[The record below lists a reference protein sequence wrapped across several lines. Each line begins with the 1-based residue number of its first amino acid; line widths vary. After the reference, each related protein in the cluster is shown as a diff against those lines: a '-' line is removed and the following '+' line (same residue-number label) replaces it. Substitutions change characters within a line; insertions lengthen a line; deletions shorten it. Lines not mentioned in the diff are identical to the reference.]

1 MKNFSIP
8 AIALLLIVTA
18 CNNNAEQKT
27 TEHPHSSE
35 IPQTHADSLMADVM
49 EGHDVGMAKMGR
61 LRSMQKNVEATLDS
75 IAKLPSKAK
84 AATEPFKVK
93 MEGVLQDLKSARS
106 GMEKWMDEFN
116 MDSAVN
122 NMEQR
127 IKYLTDEKLRI
138 SKVKED
144 ILSSLQKADSLIKAK
159 L

>member
-1 MKNFSIP
+1 MKNFFLPVIV
-8 AIALLLIVTA
+8 LLLIIA
-18 CNNNAEQKT
+18 CNNTEQKVE
-27 TEHPHSSE
+27 EHPHSSE

-61 LRSMQKNVEATLDS
+61 LRTMQKNVEATLDS

-84 AATEPFKVK
+84 AATEPYKVK

-127 IKYLTDEKLRI
+127 IKYLADEKLRV

-144 ILSSLQKADSLIKAK
+144 ILSSLQKADSL
-159 L
+159 

>member
-1 MKNFSIP
+1 MKNFFISVIV
-8 AIALLLIVTA
+8 LLLIITA

-27 TEHPHSSE
+27 QENPHSTGV
-35 IPQTHADSLMADVM
+35 PQTHADSLMADVM

-61 LRSMQKNVEATLDS
+61 LRTMQKNAEATLDS

-84 AATEPFKVK
+84 AAAEPYKSK
-93 MEGVLQDLKSARS
+93 MEVVLQDLKSARS

-127 IKYLTDEKLRI
+127 IKYLTDEKLRV

>member
-1 MKNFSIP
+1 
-8 AIALLLIVTA
+8 
-18 CNNNAEQKT
+18 
-27 TEHPHSSE
+27 
-35 IPQTHADSLMADVM
+35 
-49 EGHDVGMAKMGR
+49 
-61 LRSMQKNVEATLDS
+61 MQKKVQEVLDS
-75 IAKLPSKAK
+75 ISKLPSKAK
-84 AATEPFKVK
+84 AATEPYKVK
-93 MEGVLQDLKSARS
+93 MEEVLQDLKSARA

-127 IKYLTDEKLRI
+127 IKYLTDEKLRV

>member
-1 MKNFSIP
+1 MKNFFIP
-8 AIALLLIVTA
+8 VIVLLLIITA
-18 CNNNAEQKT
+18 CSNNAEQKT
-27 TEHPHSSE
+27 QEHPHSSE

-49 EGHDVGMAKMGR
+49 EGHDVGMGKMGKIGA
-61 LRSMQKNVEATLDS
+61 MQKKVQEVLDS

-84 AATEPFKVK
+84 AAAEPFKVK
-93 MEGVLQDLKSARS
+93 MEVVLQDLKSARA

-127 IKYLTDEKLRI
+127 IKYLADEKLRV

-144 ILSSLQKADSLIKAK
+144 ILSSLQKADSLLKVKI
-159 L
+159 

>member
-1 MKNFSIP
+1 MKNFLIP
-8 AIALLLIVTA
+8 VIVLMLIITA
-18 CNNNAEQKT
+18 CNNNAEQKIK
-27 TEHPHSSE
+27 EHPHSSE

-49 EGHDVGMAKMGR
+49 EGHDVGMAKMGK
-61 LRSMQKNVEATLDS
+61 LRTMQKNVEAALDS

-84 AATEPFKVK
+84 AATEPYKAK

-106 GMEKWMDEFN
+106 GMEKWMDQFN

-127 IKYLTDEKLRI
+127 IKYLTDEKLRV

>member
-1 MKNFSIP
+1 MKNFFIP
-8 AIALLLIVTA
+8 VLLLVLVTA
-18 CNNNAEQKT
+18 CSNNDEQKT
-27 TEHPHSSE
+27 RDHPHSSE
-35 IPQTHADSLMADVM
+35 IPKTQADSLMADVM
-49 EGHDVGMAKMGR
+49 KGHDVGMAKMGK
-61 LRSMQKNVEATLDS
+61 LRTMQKNAEAALDS

-84 AATEPFKVK
+84 AAAEPYKAK
-93 MEGVLQDLKSARS
+93 IEGVLQELKSARF

-127 IKYLTDEKLRI
+127 IKYLTDEKLRV